1 MSPALTVQAGQ
12 ASQAGRKAENQDSI
26 GIRLPSGTALSF
38 KGVAAV
44 IADGVSACAG
54 AREAAQACVTGTLS
68 DFYSTPDSWS
78 VETSAS
84 RVIGAINRWLHG
96 ESARRQE
103 QGHGMLC
110 TLSVLILKSTT
121 AYLFHVGD
129 TRIHLLRGGRLE
141 TLTRDHHIGLGS
153 GNPVLNRAMGADVNI
168 DIDFRRLPLQLGDIF
183 ILTTDGVHEYLDEST
198 ITRLAAMPDLE
209 QAADALV
216 RAALDNG
223 SPDNVSAQLL
233 RVEGLPSDDINA
245 HYERL
250 SELRFPPPLSPG
262 QSLDGYRVI
271 RELHASKRTQV
282 YLAVEEAS
290 GTAVALKTPS
300 PNYLDD
306 PRYIDQFLTE
316 EWVARRIDS
325 PHVLRFLDPPQNRRF
340 LYGVTEYVCGPTLRS
355 WMHDHPLPA
364 LEEVRTIVSQIAR
377 GLRAFHRLEM
387 VHQDLKPENVVIDAD
402 GTVKIIDMGAVRIR
416 GVEQISKPW
425 QEDGFLGTASY
436 AAPECVDGEAG
447 TAAADRYAL
456 GVITY
461 EMLTG
466 ELPYSKPPA
475 ASPRHRPGYR
485 SARAVRDDVPAWV
498 DNCLR
503 KAVAV
508 SPRQR
513 YEALSEFLRD
523 LQTPNPALSDQA
535 FQPLS
540 ERLDPA
546 TWRLI
551 AGLSLVANLVLILLL
566 LTILG

>member
-1 MSPALTVQAGQ
+1 MSPILSVKAGQ

-44 IADGVSACAG
+44 ISDGVSACSG
-54 AREAAQACVTGTLS
+54 AREAAQACVTGMLS
-68 DFYSTPDSWS
+68 DYYSTPDSWS

-84 RVIGAINRWLHG
+84 RVAGAINRWLHG
-96 ESARRQE
+96 EGARRQE

-110 TLSVLILKSTT
+110 TLSTLILKSTT

-129 TRIHLLRGGRLE
+129 SRIYLLRGGHLE
-141 TLTRDHHIGLGS
+141 ALTRDHHIGLGS
-153 GNPVLNRAMGADVNI
+153 DNPVLNRAMGADVNI
-168 DIDFRRLPLQLGDIF
+168 DIDFRRLPLQLGDVF
-183 ILTTDGVHEYLDEST
+183 ILTTDGVHEHLDEAT
-198 ITRLAAMPDLE
+198 IIRLASMPDLE
-209 QAADALV
+209 QAAEAFI
-216 RAALDNG
+216 RTALDNG

-262 QSLDGYRVI
+262 QCLDGYRVI

-290 GTAVALKTPS
+290 GTSVALKTPS

-325 PHVLRFLDPPQNRRF
+325 PHVLRFLDPPQDRRF
-340 LYGVTEYVCGPTLRS
+340 LYGVTEYVTGPTLRS
-355 WMHDHPLPA
+355 WMHDHPRPR
-364 LEEVRTIVSQIAR
+364 LEEVRNIVAQIAR

-387 VHQDLKPENVVIDAD
+387 VHQDLKPENVVIDGD
-402 GTVKIIDMGAVRIR
+402 GTVKIIDMGAVRVL

-425 QEDGFLGTASY
+425 QEEGFLGTASY
-436 AAPECVDGEAG
+436 AGPECLGGQAA

-466 ELPYSKPPA
+466 ELPYNLPPA
-475 ASPRHRPGYR
+475 ASLRRCPDYR
-485 SARAVRDDVPAWV
+485 SARAVRSDIPDWV

-523 LQTPNPALSDQA
+523 LQTPNPALSDQI

-566 LTILG
+566 MTVLE